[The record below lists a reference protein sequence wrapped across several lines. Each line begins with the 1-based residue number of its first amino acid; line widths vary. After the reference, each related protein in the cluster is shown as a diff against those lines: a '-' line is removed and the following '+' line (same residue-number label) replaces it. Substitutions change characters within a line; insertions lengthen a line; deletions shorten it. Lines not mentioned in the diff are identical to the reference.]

1 MKIILKLFIIPIALI
16 IGTVYLV
23 FYTVDE
29 AEYVIITQFGKYV
42 DVKKQAGLYWK
53 LPDPFQTVT
62 RFSKRIT
69 IYDPEPTELLTLDKK
84 NILVDNFMLW
94 QVENPQLFLER
105 VKDPAGAEAR
115 LSDILSSQVG
125 AVLGKYPQ
133 AALISIKPG
142 EMKIE
147 TLMEEAKAE
156 CARLAHENYGIRV
169 VDVRIKRLSFPK
181 QNKSSVFGRMRAE
194 RQRIAKKFRSEG
206 EEEAIKIEADTNRE
220 QKKILSE
227 AYKEA
232 QKIQGKA
239 DAEVIEIYAKAFGKD
254 VQFYNF
260 LRTLESYKKIF
271 NKQTT
276 IVLPSNSKLLRLLNE
291 GPKPTAK
298 RK

>member
-1 MKIILKLFIIPIALI
+1 MKRILKLFIIPVILVIGSIYLI
-16 IGTVYLV
+16 

-29 AEYVIITQFGKYV
+29 AEYVIITEFGKYV
-42 DVKKQAGLYWK
+42 DVREQPGLYWK

-69 IYDPEPTELLTLDKK
+69 VYDPESVELLTLDKK

-105 VKDPAGAEAR
+105 VKDPQGAEAR

-133 AALISIKPG
+133 SALISDKPG
-142 EMKIE
+142 EMKME
-147 TLMEEAKAE
+147 TMMEEAKTE
-156 CARLAHENYGIRV
+156 CARLASENYGIKV
-169 VDVRIKRLSFPK
+169 VDVRIKRLNFPK

-260 LRTLESYKKIF
+260 LRTLESYKKIL

-276 IVLPSNSKLLRLLNE
+276 IVLPSDSNLLRLLNE
-291 GPKPTAK
+291 GPNTKGK
-298 RK
+298 RD